1 MPQNL
6 VALFRH
12 NRWATR
18 QLMAFCTQLTD
29 AQLDYTAPGVYGSIR
44 ATWDHIVRNEESYT
58 ALLAEGAWQ
67 PTPAAADGLAGLAE
81 RAERAAAALIDLA
94 AHDHT
99 ARILKGEWRGQ
110 PYSIPAVIP
119 LTQAIHHANEHR
131 AQIATLLTLQGF
143 NPPVIDAW
151 TYDKAGMPD

>member
-1 MPQNL
+1 MSQNL

-18 QLMAFCTQLTD
+18 QLMAFCTQLTG

-44 ATWDHIVRNEESYT
+44 ATLDHIVRNEENYT
-58 ALLAEGAWQ
+58 ALLTDGAWQ
-67 PTPAAADGLAGLAE
+67 PAPAAAEGLAGLAE
-81 RAERAAAALIDLA
+81 RGERVAAALIDLA
-94 AHDHT
+94 AQDHT
-99 ARILKGEWRGQ
+99 THVLEGEWRGQ
-110 PYSIPAVIP
+110 PYSIAAVIP

-151 TYDKAGMPD
+151 AYDEAGMPD